1 MNAVRHPITGI
12 DQIVRWFGRLRK
24 TFTGL
29 TIAERS
35 VNGQPG
41 LVVQQDG
48 VTVSVYAFEIAGE
61 KITHIWA
68 VRNPD
73 KLQSWAD
80 VSAL

>member
-1 MNAVRHPITGI
+1 
-12 DQIVRWFGRLRK
+12 
-24 TFTGL
+24 
-29 TIAERS
+29 
-35 VNGQPG
+35 
-41 LVVQQDG
+41 